1 MKREIIDKNEI
12 RKFLESNYV
21 IRLAFHTD
29 TAPYIVPMNYGFE
42 YDGIKLTFYLHSGMH
57 GRTFELAK
65 EKPYIGFEIDFVY
78 EVRTKEHACEF
89 SISYES
95 IIGTGH
101 LYLIEDLDE
110 KIHCLNRL
118 MHQFT
123 EAELWEYPENML
135 QKTAAFKLIVDNF
148 TMKKNS

>member
-42 YDGIKLTFYLHSGMH
+42 YDDTKLIFYLHSGMH

-78 EVRTKEHACEF
+78 EVRTEEHACEF

-101 LYLIEDLDE
+101 LHLIEDSKD
-110 KIHCLNRL
+110 KIHCLNYIMYQLTGTDR
-118 MHQFT
+118 
-123 EAELWEYPENML
+123 WEYPEKVL
-135 QKTAAFKLIVDNF
+135 EKTTAFQLIVDTF
-148 TMKKNS
+148 TMKKNE